1 MSKSEQP
8 REIESNDLIDEMAF
22 ALMKWWFP
30 KNKPTGDDLM
40 KWTEIALGDA
50 NAIYEHLEKIGVIQ
64 EHE

>member
-1 MSKSEQP
+1 MSEES
-8 REIESNDLIDEMAF
+8 REMEGNDLIDEMAF

-30 KNKPTGDDLM
+30 KNKPTGDDLT

-50 NAIYEHLEKIGVIQ
+50 NAIYGHLVEIGVIQ